1 MKRIL
6 YVIAVAITI
15 ISCASSTTLLQQGNY
30 DQAIEKSVKKL
41 IKKPS
46 KAKEID
52 ILGKAFELA
61 NQYDNDAIKTLK
73 KTGQPD
79 IWDRILTHLNNLRN
93 RQNVVKRVP
102 QRVLERINFNE
113 IDYNEAIAVSRQNM
127 ATYFYA
133 LAEKLLHKGDKKSA
147 REAFHGLYKIKQFFP
162 HYKNIDEMM
171 AEAEAKG
178 TCHVLF
184 EMQNSTDKVM
194 PKGFEVELLNVTLK
208 NLNKQWINFDT
219 KERKNLFYD
228 YTILLSL
235 KNIEVSPELVKTKE
249 YEESIEVE
257 DGFQYVLDEK
267 GNVKKD
273 TNGMDIK
280 IPKTKL
286 LRCKV
291 KETILSKSAI
301 VRGTIDFYDN
311 KSDQLIKTETITFQS
326 DFHHSWASAFGEL
339 KALSPKTRRK
349 LKNRRIP
356 FPSDLQMIYNTNE
369 DLKRVTKHIVARNRN
384 MLINR

>member
-6 YVIAVAITI
+6 YVIAIALSIVACT
-15 ISCASSTTLLQQGNY
+15 SSTKLLQQGNY
-30 DQAIEKSVKKL
+30 DQAIQKSVKKL
-41 IKKPS
+41 IKNPS
-46 KAKEID
+46 KGKEIN
-52 ILGKAFELA
+52 ILSKAFELA

-73 KTGQPD
+73 KTDQPD
-79 IWDRILTHLNNLRN
+79 IWDKVLAHLNNLRN
-93 RQNVVKRVP
+93 RQNIVKRTP
-102 QRVLERINFNE
+102 QNVLQRINFRE
-113 IDYNEAIAVSRQNM
+113 IDYNEAIAVSRQNA

-133 LAEKLLHKGDKKSA
+133 LAEKLLQKGDKRSA
-147 REAFHGLYKIKQFFP
+147 RQAFKELYKIKRYFP
-162 HYKNIDEMM
+162 HYKDIDEKLT
-171 AEAEAKG
+171 EAQDKG
-178 TCHVLF
+178 TCNVLF
-184 EMQNSTDKVM
+184 EMQNSTDKIM

-208 NLNKQWINFDT
+208 SLNKLWINFDT
-219 KERKNLFYD
+219 KERKELFYD
-228 YTILLSL
+228 YSILLSL
-235 KNIEVSPELVKTKE
+235 KNIEVSPELVRTKE

-301 VRGTIDFYDN
+301 VRGTINFYDN
-311 KSDQLIKTETITFQS
+311 KSEQLIKTETITFQS

-339 KALSPKTRRK
+339 KALKAKTRRK

-356 FPSDLQMIYNTNE
+356 FPSNLQMIYDTNE
-369 DLKRVTKHIVARNRN
+369 DLKRVTKHIISRNRN